1 MKLAPIERTSLA
13 LSAGAAA
20 LALATTGPGFAA
32 SLLAGAALETVNFRG
47 LYRTGA
53 AFLGGE
59 LPGGSAFG
67 AIAGMRFLLLAV
79 GVGVALGIGAHP
91 VGLVIG
97 LSLILPAA
105 VIEAW
110 RHRPPIEPDTPALAP
125 DDPEW
130 ERWDA
135 WRARERD
142 VDADADGAAAEERP

>member
-20 LALATTGPGFAA
+20 LALAASGPGFAA
-32 SLLAGAALETVNFRG
+32 SLLAGAALESVNFRG
-47 LYRTGA
+47 LYRSGA
-53 AFLGGE
+53 AFLSGE
-59 LPGGSAFG
+59 LPGGGVFRAV
-67 AIAGMRFLLLAV
+67 AGLRFLLLAT
-79 GVGVALGIGAHP
+79 GVGTALAIGAHP

-97 LSLILPAA
+97 LSLVLPAA

-110 RHRPPIEPDTPALAP
+110 RHRPPDVPDAPALAP

-135 WRARERD
+135 WRARERE
-142 VDADADGAAAEERP
+142 ADDEDAEERA

>member
-1 MKLAPIERTSLA
+1 MKLDPIERTNLA

-20 LALATTGPGFAA
+20 LAFAWTSPGFAV
-32 SLLAGAALETVNFRG
+32 SLLAGAALEWANFRG
-47 LYRTGA
+47 LYRSA
-53 AFLGGE
+53 SAFFGGD
-59 LPGGSAFG
+59 LPGSNVFRA
-67 AIAGMRFLLLAV
+67 AAGLRFLLL
-79 GVGVALGIGAHP
+79 GVGIAVALGIGAHP
-91 VGLVIG
+91 VGLAIG

-110 RHRPPIEPDTPALAP
+110 RHRPPAAPDAPRLAP

-142 VDADADGAAAEERP
+142 AEDDGEERS